1 MLRRWAPTLVSPVLL
16 VIAMASTLAWMG
28 RSPICPCGSVGL
40 WAGDVRSLENSQQ
53 FADAYSFIHVLFG
66 VLLFWGLRP
75 GRGLRPG
82 WRAASMP
89 VRVAAVTAF
98 AVAWELIENSAFVI
112 HRYREF
118 TMSTAYAGDSILN
131 STGDVVFCLLGFYL
145 ASRLSWR
152 ASAAIVMVTEVV
164 LGLWIH
170 DGLLL
175 NIVMLIH
182 PIDAIRHWQLG
193 A

>member
-1 MLRRWAPTLVSPVLL
+1 MRTHGAPAQGALTFLAPVLL
-16 VIAMASTLAWMG
+16 VTGMASTLAWMG
-28 RSPICPCGSVGL
+28 RSPLCPCGSVGL
-40 WAGDVRSLENSQQ
+40 WSGSVVSTENSQQ

-66 VLLFWGLRP
+66 VLLFWGLH
-75 GRGLRPG
+75 LF
-82 WRAASMP
+82 WRTASMP

-145 ASRLSWR
+145 ASRISWR